1 MNYLISALLLVLT
14 CVSSPADQATQ
25 PNLSRRS
32 PAAAQGRKPKNSSQ
46 RTPPTNS
53 PAPSEEELGN
63 EPAEKVND
71 PFARINHTTFRIN
84 DSLTIHAVKPLAHGY
99 EQIVPHAVRTG
110 LSNFFDNLDFP
121 VRFGND
127 VLQGRFVRSGQEVGK
142 FVVNSTVG
150 VGGLFR
156 ASDHVSSLADVPA
169 EDFGLTLGHWGFST
183 GPYLV
188 VPLLGPSSVR
198 DLTGYAGDFAL
209 NPLNWYLIFSDERLI
224 STAVGYSISASRFV
238 VRAPGS
244 VRTYEEMKEAAVDPY
259 IAVRNAYLSHR
270 AAQLKQ

>member
-1 MNYLISALLLVLT
+1 MNYLIPTLLLVLT
-14 CVSSPADQATQ
+14 CVSGFADQTSQ
-25 PNLSRRS
+25 SKPSRRS
-32 PAAAQGRKPKNSSQ
+32 PAAAGGTQAPKSSQ
-46 RTPPTNS
+46 KTTNPPTNS
-53 PAPSEEELGN
+53 GDELSN
-63 EPAEKVND
+63 EPVQKVND
-71 PFARINHTTFRIN
+71 PYERINHTTFRLN
-84 DSLTIHAVKPLAHGY
+84 DSFTIHAVKPLANGY
-99 EQIVPHAVRTG
+99 ERIVPPAVRTG

-156 ASDHVSSLADVPA
+156 ASDHVSSLVDVPA
-169 EDFGLTLGHWGFST
+169 EDFGLTLGRWGFST

-188 VPLLGPSSVR
+188 VPLLGPSTIR

-209 NPLNWYLIFSDERLI
+209 NPLNWYLIFSNNRLI
-224 STAVGYSISASRFV
+224 SNAVGYSISASRFV
-238 VRAPGS
+238 VRSPGS
-244 VRTYEEMKEAAVDPY
+244 VHAYEEMKEAAVDPY

-270 AAQLKQ
+270 AAQLDK

>member
-1 MNYLISALLLVLT
+1 VNYLLASLLLLFT
-14 CVSSPADQATQ
+14 CLSGFADQVTQ
-25 PNLSRRS
+25 PKAKTKN
-32 PAAAQGRKPKNSSQ
+32 PPPKN
-46 RTPPTNS
+46 RPTATTTV
-53 PAPSEEELGN
+53 PEDELTN
-63 EPAEKVND
+63 TPAEKVND
-71 PFARINHTTFRIN
+71 PFERLNHTTFRLN
-84 DSLTIHAVKPLAHGY
+84 DSVTIHAVKPLAHGY
-99 EQIVPHAVRTG
+99 ERIVPHAVRTG

-169 EDFGLTLGHWGFST
+169 EDFGLTLGRWGFST

-188 VPLLGPSSVR
+188 IPLLGPSTVR
-198 DLTGYAGDFAL
+198 DLTGYVGDFAL
-209 NPLNWYLIFSDERLI
+209 NPLNWYLIFSNNRLI
-224 STAVGYSISASRFV
+224 SNAVGYSISASRFV
-238 VRAPGS
+238 VRSPGS
-244 VRTYEEMKEAAVDPY
+244 VHAYEEMKEAAVDPY

-270 AAQLKQ
+270 AAQLDK

>member
-1 MNYLISALLLVLT
+1 VNYLIPTLLLVLT
-14 CVSSPADQATQ
+14 CVSGFADQTNQ
-25 PNLSRRS
+25 SNPSRRS
-32 PAAAQGRKPKNSSQ
+32 VAKAETQSTKSSQ
-46 RTPPTNS
+46 KTTNPPTNS
-53 PAPSEEELGN
+53 GDELGN
-63 EPAEKVND
+63 EPAQKVND
-71 PFARINHTTFRIN
+71 PFERINHTTFRVN
-84 DSLTIHAVKPLAHGY
+84 DSLTIHAVKPLDHGY
-99 EQIVPHAVRTG
+99 EHIVPHAVRTG

-156 ASDHVSSLADVPA
+156 ISDHVSSLADVPA
-169 EDFGLTLGHWGFST
+169 EDFGLTLGRWGFST

-188 VPLLGPSSVR
+188 IPVLGPSTVR

-209 NPLNWYLIFSDERLI
+209 NPLNWYLIFSNNRLI
-224 STAVGYSISASRFV
+224 SNAVGYSISASRFV
-238 VRAPGS
+238 VRAPAS
-244 VRTYEEMKEAAVDPY
+244 VRTYEQMKEAAVDPY

-270 AAQLKQ
+270 AAQLDK